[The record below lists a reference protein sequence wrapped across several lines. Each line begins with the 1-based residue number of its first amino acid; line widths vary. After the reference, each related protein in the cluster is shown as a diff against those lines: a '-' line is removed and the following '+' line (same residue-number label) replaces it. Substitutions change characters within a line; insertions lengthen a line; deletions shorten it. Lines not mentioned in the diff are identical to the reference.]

1 MEREL
6 ENIHNF
12 SSENDHFY
20 SREKIEENCI
30 CVLSSLNFKQHEVR
44 IIPDRYYNTS
54 MQYTPSFNGFKM
66 TFLDEKLCYFSYVCL
81 KHRLLILVRNA

>member
-6 ENIHNF
+6 ETIHNF

-30 CVLSSLNFKQHEVR
+30 CVLSSSK
-44 IIPDRYYNTS
+44 TS
-54 MQYTPSFNGFKM
+54 SNMKSELYQTVMITRQCN
-66 TFLDEKLCYFSYVCL
+66 
-81 KHRLLILVRNA
+81 ILRVLTVVKGHF